1 MELTDN
7 EKELILAIRNYK
19 KSYPNGHPN
28 LLFYAQQLFDELIDV
43 NIEFWTQPP
52 SQKEGANNFVIW
64 LQ

>member
-1 MELTDN
+1 MYYLCGVIIKQPKTKEMELTDN

-43 NIEFWTQPP
+43 NVEF
-52 SQKEGANNFVIW
+52 
-64 LQ
+64 